1 MYPSFWLVVYL
12 QHVHFQKSCHL
23 IHILAACTPVY
34 SGWWHRSPSFMCY
47 AFQSS
52 SFSHTGS
59 VITHLFLLLQDP
71 AAVLNEVGL
80 LAGLKTLSA
89 WWGTKLR
96 LSLTTLS
103 PLWRETGNNNIYMV
117 GISFAWKSIH
127 LQSIIH
133 VIFKLLL
140 SKVLHYEGMP
150 HDGNST
156 WLLEFTNLWEEIF
169 IRMHTF
175 RVCMDGSINLF
186 LSFI

>member
-1 MYPSFWLVVYL
+1 MQKFPGWSSLIKHSQGDALNVSLDRQQIRSTIILTCITDKLVTEDESLSMSRCTQAFGWSYL
-12 QHVHFQKSCHL
+12 QHVHLQKSCHL

-117 GISFAWKSIH
+117 GISVAWKSIH
-127 LQSIIH
+127 S
-133 VIFKLLL
+133 
-140 SKVLHYEGMP
+140 
-150 HDGNST
+150 
-156 WLLEFTNLWEEIF
+156 
-169 IRMHTF
+169 
-175 RVCMDGSINLF
+175 
-186 LSFI
+186 